1 MGQRGPLPNAER
13 NQRVRPTRSK
23 TALVAVQSPTIVPSI
38 PVKPPAG
45 LGKAGKAVWSALRNL
60 QWTQPSDQLAIIRLA
75 ELEDERAVLRK
86 ALDDKG
92 AVLKKPVT
100 TSRGDVAGE
109 EEYAN
114 PAIREMRRLDAQ
126 ILELHKGFG
135 LTPMARARL
144 GLAVIAVTEK
154 ENTLAKLR
162 ARRSGA

>member
-1 MGQRGPLPNAER
+1 MGARGPLPNAER

-23 TALVAVQSPTIVPSI
+23 AALVAVQSPSIVPAI
-38 PVKPPAG
+38 PAKPPAG
-45 LGKAGKAVWSALRNL
+45 LGKAGKAVWSALRGL
-60 QWTQPSDQLAIIRLA
+60 EWTQPSDLLAITRLA
-75 ELEDERAVLRK
+75 QLEDERALLAK

-92 AVLKKPVT
+92 AVLTKPVT
-100 TSRGDVAGE
+100 TSRGDVVGSE
-109 EEYAN
+109 DYSN

-144 GLAVIAVTEK
+144 GLAVIAMTEK

-162 ARRSGA
+162 ARRSGV